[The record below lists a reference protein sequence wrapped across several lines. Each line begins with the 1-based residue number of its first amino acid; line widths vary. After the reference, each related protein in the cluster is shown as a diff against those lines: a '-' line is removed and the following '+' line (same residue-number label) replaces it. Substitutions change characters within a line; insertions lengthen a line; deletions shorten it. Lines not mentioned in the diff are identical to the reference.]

1 MIDPMSFAT
10 VAGIGIKGLAEGAVQ
25 IVNAKETQRTIR
37 MQNNVSAAY
46 DAGLFIQ
53 TIVVACLDYQNVAT
67 QEKSKRREIV
77 KQERIA
83 LGKIK
88 SQRDIFLAFLD
99 ASFDERERNFVRL
112 FNVIDKAMVSGD
124 AQQVALILNQITDL
138 AKSSP
143 FKELQNL
150 SKVQTALADPEH
162 EWKF

>member
-1 MIDPMSFAT
+1 M
-10 VAGIGIKGLAEGAVQ
+10 
-25 IVNAKETQRTIR
+25 
-37 MQNNVSAAY
+37 
-46 DAGLFIQ
+46 
-53 TIVVACLDYQNVAT
+53 
-67 QEKSKRREIV
+67 
-77 KQERIA
+77 
-83 LGKIK
+83 
-88 SQRDIFLAFLD
+88 FLAFLD

>member
-25 IVNAKETQRTIR
+25 AFNAKETQRTIR
-37 MQNNVSAAY
+37 TQNNIGAAY
-46 DAGLFIQ
+46 DAGLCIQ
-53 TIVVACLDYQNVAT
+53 TIIVACLDHQNVAT

-112 FNVIDKAMVSGD
+112 FDVLDKSMVSGD
-124 AQQVALILNQITDL
+124 TQQVALILNQITDL

-150 SKVQTALADPEH
+150 SKVQMALADPEH